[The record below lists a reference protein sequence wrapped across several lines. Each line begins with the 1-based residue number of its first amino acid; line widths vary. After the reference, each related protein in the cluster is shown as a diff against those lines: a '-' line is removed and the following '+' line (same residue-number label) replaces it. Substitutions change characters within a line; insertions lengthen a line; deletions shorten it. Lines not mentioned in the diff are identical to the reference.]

1 MQSRLFLLDVGVVPE
16 VRGKMQALLIEA
28 NRLEERG
35 DKAFDQN
42 RHPEAH
48 RLWEEARVKRSQ
60 AAFNEER
67 RKRAE
72 EASE

>member
-1 MQSRLFLLDVGVVPE
+1 MQSRLFLLGVGVVPE
-16 VRGKMQALLIEA
+16 VKGKMVSADQLEA
-28 NRLEERG
+28 RG
-35 DKAFDQN
+35 DRAFDQN

-60 AAFNEER
+60 AAFYEER
-67 RKRAE
+67 RRRAK